1 MSFDNSPRY
10 YDHMTEGLILALI
23 VSGLLAI
30 VAYKMQN
37 LPVMFI
43 SSIGWTVCG
52 LQSWQQTQEILPML
66 LLFMLAFGQF
76 FMVRS
81 ARI

>member
-1 MSFDNSPRY
+1 MTIPRNH